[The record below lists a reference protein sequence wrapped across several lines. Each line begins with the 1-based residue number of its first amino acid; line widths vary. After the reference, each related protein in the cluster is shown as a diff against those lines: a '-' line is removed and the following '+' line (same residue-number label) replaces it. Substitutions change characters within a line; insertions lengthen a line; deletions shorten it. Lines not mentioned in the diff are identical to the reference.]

1 MSLQDF
7 LTDAL
12 NLLLGKDD
20 SEEKEDF
27 KKAISDSIKD
37 NKIDLAAANELME
50 TRNNVNKEAEEFD
63 KRQMATISLEDGI
76 KVSVKDAK
84 KKKEELAR
92 KKENEEKIRRISS
105 ENINKNNE
113 KIKSVSKNNTKLKV
127 DRQKLQNEILKEEQ
141 KESMNKNISEREGKN

>member
-27 KKAISDSIKD
+27 KKAISDSLKEK
-37 NKIDLAAANELME
+37 KIDLSVANELME

-63 KRQMATISLEDGI
+63 KRQMSTISLEDGT
-76 KVSVKDAK
+76 KVSAKDSK

-92 KKENEEKIRRISS
+92 KKENEEKRRRISS
-105 ENINKNNE
+105 DNINKNNE
-113 KIKSVSKNNTKLKV
+113 KIKSVSKNNMKLKI
-127 DRQKLQNEILKEEQ
+127 DRNKLQNEILKEEQ
-141 KESMNKNISEREGKN
+141 KENMNKNISERGGKN